1 MVNRLADEQGNENR
15 RRIAVGG
22 DSRPEGSCIS
32 TGPFSRQQIDRVP
45 DRIEEATTEGWL
57 RRRAS
62 LGLAVA
68 IIVTTLLGFL
78 SWYNAQQSAV
88 DADWVAHTHE
98 VSTKL
103 ELALRHLVDVETG
116 ERGFVLT
123 GIVSFLEPYETG
135 KYAVVQDLQALR
147 LLTIDNR
154 GQQRRL
160 DLYSRQANVA
170 IAAAEELVTL
180 KQNAGAIANGQLQRA
195 KTLMDAARATVAE
208 MEGEEN
214 LLLQQRTRRT
224 HVARRFTVSAIVLG
238 SIFGL
243 IFLSFAG
250 ITVIREIGISA
261 GVRSKVQRAE
271 AALGE
276 SEGRLASVIA
286 SATDAI
292 IATDDEQRIV
302 LFNRAAEKMFRCPA
316 TEAIGLSISRF
327 IPERFHASHAG
338 HIRKFSETGATNRAM
353 GPKDVLWALRADGQE
368 FQIEASISQ
377 VVAAGRKLF
386 TVILRDVTERKQA
399 EETRERLAAV
409 VESSEDAIISKTL
422 DGTITAWNRGA
433 EKVFG
438 YLAAEAVGQ
447 SMLMLI
453 PPELVKEEFDILA
466 RIRRGESVDHFETI
480 RIRKDGKSINVSATI
495 SPIRDN
501 SGAVVGALKIARDI
515 TERKSAEEALRQSD
529 ARRKFALET
538 AKLGDWELDLTTLQA
553 KRSLL
558 HDQIFGYQSLLP
570 EWSFATFLSH
580 VHPDDRERV
589 SRNFQECIRQGNR
602 WDFEC
607 RIVWANGD
615 IRWIWACGSHYH
627 DLSSDASRMFGIVED
642 ITNRKKVE
650 EDLRESEAQFHA
662 MLNGIPQ
669 LAWMAEADGHIF
681 WYNKRWYEFTGTSSD
696 QMEGW
701 GWQSVHDPELLPKV
715 LERWRASIA
724 DGTDFEM
731 EFPLRAAD
739 GCFGMFLTRV
749 VPLKDANGRVLRWFG
764 TNTDISERAR
774 AEQWQANF
782 ARELSRKAE
791 QLARSREALE
801 EQTVIFKLVLDSM
814 GEGLIAADQEGHFLI
829 FNNAAHDLMG
839 RGPQDLPT
847 EEWTPHYQV
856 FLPDGITPY
865 PPDQLPLVRALRG
878 ESVQVELIVQRPGTL
893 PERSLEVTARPLR
906 DARGSQCGGV
916 AVLRDITE
924 RNRNAGE
931 LARQAQELL
940 LSRRDLETQ
949 TLMLQSVLDSMVEGL
964 VTADEHGK
972 FIVWNPAAQKIV
984 GLSGTNVPPEEWRA
998 HYDIYLPD
1006 TVTLFPTDQNPLQRA
1021 IRGEASTA
1029 EMFIRNPKLD
1039 HGIWIEANG
1048 SPLRDKNGV
1057 VRGGVVA
1064 FRDITQRKADE
1075 QMIRHLNEDLEARI
1089 TVRTAELE
1097 SANRELEAFSY
1108 SVSHDL
1114 RAPLRHIGS
1123 FARILSQD
1131 FGSAMDPEARRHLER
1146 IENGARRMTLLVD
1159 GLLSLARL
1167 GQQSLKLSL
1176 TELNAIVSGAISVLQ
1191 QDCDGHEVEWRIAQL
1206 PTLECD
1212 PILMGQVFQNLLGN
1226 ALKYSSRRPK
1236 SVIEVGSIH
1245 QAGEAPVIFV
1255 RDNGAGFSMQYAD
1268 KLFGV
1273 FQRLHGEA
1281 EFEGTGVGLATVHR
1295 IIQKHGGRI
1304 WAESEP
1310 DHGATFYLTVGENAP
1325 TKTTQK
1331 ATGNGTLE
1339 CVHE

>member
-1 MVNRLADEQGNENR
+1 MVNRLADERGNEDR
-15 RRIAVGG
+15 RRTAVDPEESCVAPGLP
-22 DSRPEGSCIS
+22 SRP
-32 TGPFSRQQIDRVP
+32 TVDQVRDRLKEP
-45 DRIEEATTEGWL
+45 KTERWM
-57 RRRAS
+57 RRRTI
-62 LGLAVA
+62 LGLVVA
-68 IIVTTLLGFL
+68 ILVTALLGFL
-78 SWYNAQQSAV
+78 SWSSAQQSAK
-88 DADWVAHTHE
+88 DADWVAHTHA

-103 ELALRHLVDVETG
+103 ELTLRHLVDVETG
-116 ERGFVLT
+116 ERGFDLT
-123 GIVSFLEPYETG
+123 GMVSFLEPYETG
-135 KYAVVQDLQALR
+135 KYAVGQDLQALR

-160 DLYSRQANVA
+160 DVLSRQANA
-170 IAAAEELVTL
+170 RIEAAEELVRL
-180 KQNAGAIANGQLQRA
+180 KQNAGAISNVQLERA
-195 KTLMDAARATVAE
+195 KTLMDAARATVQE
-208 MEGEEN
+208 MEGEED
-214 LLLQQRTRRT
+214 LLLKQRTQRT
-224 HVARRFTVSAIVLG
+224 NFARRFTVSAIVLG
-238 SIFGL
+238 SIFGI
-243 IFLSFAG
+243 IFLSLAG
-250 ITVIREIGISA
+250 VTVSREIGISTS
-261 GVRSKVQRAE
+261 VRSEFQRAE
-271 AALGE
+271 AALRE
-276 SEGRLASVIA
+276 SEGRLAGVIA

-302 LFNRAAEKMFRCPA
+302 LFNRAAEKMFACPA
-316 TEAIGLSISRF
+316 TEAIGQSISRF
-327 IPERFHASHAG
+327 IPERFRANHAG
-338 HIRKFSETGATNRAM
+338 HIRRFSETGATNRAM
-353 GPKDVLWALRADGQE
+353 GPTDVLWALRADGQE

-377 VVAAGRKLF
+377 VVTAGRKLF

-399 EETRERLAAV
+399 EEVRERLAAV

-422 DGTITAWNRGA
+422 QGTITAWNRGA
-433 EKVFG
+433 ENMFG
-438 YLAAEAVGQ
+438 YSASEAVGQ

-453 PPELVKEEFDILA
+453 PSELVKTESEILTT
-466 RIRRGESVDHFETI
+466 IRRGDSVGHFETL
-480 RIRKDGKSINVSATI
+480 RVRKDGKSINISATI

-501 SGAVVGALKIARDI
+501 RGAVVGALKIARDI
-515 TERKSAEEALRQSD
+515 TERKSAEEAVRQSD

-553 KRSLL
+553 RRSLL

-570 EWSFATFLSH
+570 EWSLAIFLSH

-627 DLSSDASRMFGIVED
+627 NLSNDASRMFGIVED

-650 EDLRESEAQFHA
+650 EDLRESEAQFRT

-669 LAWMAEADGHIF
+669 LAWMAEADGHVF

-701 GWQSVHDPELLPKV
+701 GWQSVHDPQYLPKV

-724 DGTDFEM
+724 GGTDFEM

-739 GCFGMFLTRV
+739 GCFGMFLTRI

-774 AEQWQANF
+774 AEQWQANL

-791 QLARSREALE
+791 QLERSREALE
-801 EQTVIFKLVLDSM
+801 QQTGIFKLVLDSM
-814 GEGLIAADQEGHFLI
+814 GEGLIAADQTGHFLI
-829 FNNAAHDLMG
+829 FNHAAHDLMG
-839 RGPQDLPT
+839 RGPTDLPT
-847 EEWTPHYQV
+847 EQWTPHYQV

-865 PPDQLPLVRALRG
+865 PPEQLPLVRALQG
-878 ESVQVELIVQRPGTL
+878 ESVQVELIVQRPEIL
-893 PERSLEVTARPLR
+893 ERRSLEVTARPLR
-906 DARGSQCGGV
+906 DARGSLCGGV
-916 AVLRDITE
+916 AVLRDISE

-940 LSRRDLETQ
+940 RSRQDLETQ
-949 TLMLQSVLDSMVEGL
+949 ALQLQSVLDSMVEGL

-972 FIVWNPAAQKIV
+972 FIIWNPAAEKIV
-984 GLSGTNVPPEEWRA
+984 GLSGTNVPPGEWRA
-998 HYDIYLPD
+998 HYDTYLPD
-1006 TVTLFPTDQNPLQRA
+1006 TVTLFPTDQHPLHRA

-1057 VRGGVVA
+1057 VRGGLVA

-1075 QMIRHLNEDLEARI
+1075 QMIRHLNEDLEERI

-1123 FARILSQD
+1123 FAKILSQD

-1176 TELNAIVSGAISVLQ
+1176 TELNAIVSAAIAVLQ
-1191 QDCDGHEVEWRIAQL
+1191 QDCHGREVEWRIGQL
-1206 PTLECD
+1206 PALECD
-1212 PILMGQVFQNLLGN
+1212 PFLMGQVFQNLLGN

-1245 QAGEAPVIFV
+1245 QAGEPPVIFV

-1273 FQRLHGEA
+1273 FQRLHTEA

-1304 WAESEP
+1304 WTESEE
-1310 DHGATFYLTVGENAP
+1310 DHGATFYFTVGENAP

-1331 ATGNGTLE
+1331 ATDNGTLE